1 MNRCQTRTEQKQIED
16 LTLGQLDM
24 IYSLVRIGN
33 WPDSDIARVYRLSES
48 DVRSVF
54 SHYVELR
61 RALEIRQKNEPS
73 PLEPPL
79 ECAKKT
85 PRKRRNDARYST
97 SAERQ
102 ATYRA
107 RLKERRLAG

>member
-1 MNRCQTRTEQKQIED
+1 
-16 LTLGQLDM
+16 M

-61 RALEIRQKNEPS
+61 RMSLVHSSHRWNA
-73 PLEPPL
+73 
-79 ECAKKT
+79 
-85 PRKRRNDARYST
+85 PRKRPVNVVTMPDIQHQQNVRPHTVPD
-97 SAERQ
+97 
-102 ATYRA
+102 
-107 RLKERRLAG
+107 